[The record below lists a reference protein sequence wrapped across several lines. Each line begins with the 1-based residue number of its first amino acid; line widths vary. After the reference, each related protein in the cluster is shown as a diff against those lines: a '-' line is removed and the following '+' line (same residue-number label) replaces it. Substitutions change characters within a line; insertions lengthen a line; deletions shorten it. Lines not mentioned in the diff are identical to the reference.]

1 MMDSSVTG
9 GTEGNNPPGVVGTV
23 VGKTTDVV
31 RFQVGTSVLG
41 DKRRL
46 ALTPLT
52 DAVCS
57 GENVF
62 PNRFTSSSNVLAT
75 DVFGSIGRSASKRG
89 LPQLR

>member
-9 GTEGNNPPGVVGTV
+9 WTEGNNPPGVVGTV

-41 DKRRL
+41 DKWRL

-62 PNRFTSSSNVLAT
+62 PNRFTPSANVLAT
-75 DVFGSIGRSASKRG
+75 DVFGGIGRSASKRG
-89 LPQLR
+89 LP